1 MAFCSNCGK
10 QLVDGAKFCSGCG
23 ATVVQTT
30 VEENAKRKVVYE
42 GELHKCP
49 SCGEVLGAFVSVC
62 PACGYEIRGAKASD
76 SVQELSHKL
85 DEIEAKRDRPK
96 SRGVFKRKWFDTHIN
111 ELTKEDEQKITLIR
125 NFAIPNTKEDLIE
138 FLILAASNV
147 DAKCHNSFNDGGAA
161 YDSPRKALSKAW
173 ETKFDQAYQKA
184 NMIALDEQGISQVE
198 SINAY
203 LKKKISKERKKGIL
217 SWILLACVFFWPLFA
232 IIIESFMPE
241 PTIEKQIEQRQN
253 HLEYVAEQIEDDISY
268 GRFEDAR
275 NKAYTLT
282 FERDLS
288 EEKSEYWEKKQNEI
302 LKQIARASGEQYDA
316 QGDGNEETEKVQKE
330 YAG

>member
-1 MAFCSNCGK
+1 
-10 QLVDGAKFCSGCG
+10 
-23 ATVVQTT
+23 
-30 VEENAKRKVVYE
+30 
-42 GELHKCP
+42 
-49 SCGEVLGAFVSVC
+49 
-62 PACGYEIRGAKASD
+62 
-76 SVQELSHKL
+76 
-85 DEIEAKRDRPK
+85 
-96 SRGVFKRKWFDTHIN
+96 
-111 ELTKEDEQKITLIR
+111 
-125 NFAIPNTKEDLIE
+125 
-138 FLILAASNV
+138 
-147 DAKCHNSFNDGGAA
+147 
-161 YDSPRKALSKAW
+161 
-173 ETKFDQAYQKA
+173 
-184 NMIALDEQGISQVE
+184 
-198 SINAY
+198 
-203 LKKKISKERKKGIL
+203 
-217 SWILLACVFFWPLFA
+217 
-232 IIIESFMPE
+232 MPE